1 MSTVQ
6 ARLEAA
12 SPERE
17 ARAIGVEAYIYLYP
31 LVLMEL
37 TRRQV
42 TNLPAGT
49 RPGFAPMGAFA
60 HIREFPAA
68 EFRNVVRPNFDT
80 LYSSGWLDLTAD
92 PMVVSAPATDGRYY
106 LLPMLDMWTDVF
118 AVPGQ
123 RTTGTG
129 AGEFVVVGPGWSGE
143 LPDGVARIDAPT
155 SYVWVIGRTQT
166 NGPADYEAVRAI
178 QDGYTIT
185 PLADWGEA
193 PGPIEAPSDPSVDV
207 DTEPLAQVNGLSA
220 REFFSL
226 AAELLSLH
234 PPHLTDWSI
243 LARMARIGL
252 RPGARFDLE
261 ALDPALRAALDEVPA
276 AAIGLMHAAAPR
288 MGRVVNGWQMLTDSM
303 GVYGNYYLRRAVI
316 AMMGLG
322 ANPPEDAI
330 YPLNLADADGQPLN
344 GEHDY
349 VLHFDADQLPPVAAF
364 WSVTMYD
371 SEGFQVANTIN
382 RFAIG
387 DRDEL
392 TYNADGSLDLY
403 LQYDSPG
410 PDREA
415 NWLPAPRGPLGVTMR
430 LYAPAPEALDGRW
443 SPPALRRLPGGANR
457 HHGG

>member
-1 MSTVQ
+1 MDTLGASG
-6 ARLEAA
+6 EAA
-12 SPERE
+12 APKRE
-17 ARAIGVEAYIYLYP
+17 ARAIGVEAYVYVYP

-80 LYSSGWLDLTAD
+80 LYSSGWLDLTSE
-92 PMVVSAPATDGRYY
+92 PMVVSAPDTDGRYY

-118 AVPGQ
+118 AVPGK

-129 AGEFVVVGPGWSGE
+129 AGHFAVVGPGWSGQ
-143 LPDGVARIDAPT
+143 LPDGVARVDAPT
-155 SYVWVIGRTQT
+155 PYVWIIGRTQT

-178 QDGYTIT
+178 QDGYMIT
-185 PLADWGEA
+185 PLAQWGQA
-193 PGPIEAPSDPSVDV
+193 PAPIEAPSDPSVDV
-207 DTEPLAQVNGLSA
+207 DTEPLAQVNGLPA

-243 LARMARIGL
+243 LARIARIGL
-252 RPGARFDLE
+252 RPGEPFDLD

-276 AAIGLMHAAAPR
+276 AAIGLMHSAAPR
-288 MGRVVNGWQMLTDSM
+288 MARVANGWQMFTDSM
-303 GVYGNYYLRRAVI
+303 GVYGNYYLRRAVV

-344 GEHDY
+344 GDHDY
-349 VLHFDADQLPPVAAF
+349 VLHFASDELPPVGAF

-371 SEGFQVANTIN
+371 AEGFQAANPIN

-387 DRDEL
+387 DRDDL
-392 TYNADGSLDLY
+392 TYNPDGSLDLY
-403 LQYDSPG
+403 LQHDNPG

-415 NWLPAPRGPLGVTMR
+415 NWLPAPRGALGVTLR

-443 SPPALRRLPGGANR
+443 NPPPVRRTTRSANGG
-457 HHGG
+457 